1 MSLHMSRSTSLGRHM
16 KMDWLSFMRY
26 LRSGEELDKDRVE
39 PHFIPV
45 LRCQYSLFEVR
56 RNS

>member
-16 KMDWLSFMRY
+16 DWLSFIRY
-26 LRSGEELDKDRVE
+26 LRSGEELDKDRVK

-45 LRCQYSLFEVR
+45 LRSQYLLFEVR
-56 RNS
+56 GNS